1 MLDKD
6 GMKSDSIGKKG
17 DQDIVNN
24 DDIKMKNENNKEKEN
39 VTIMNDECKV
49 IDIEVDKKYNDELY
63 NKKVEEE
70 DEDDDEEWNIRSE
83 MASAWRASCVDE
95 VVVEVEVEGGL
106 VKGER
111 KGENSEIASSRINFK
126 GNSENNDD
134 SNNNDDEKDKKK
146 ERSIGLDGGKK
157 GGQEQKNGQG
167 QGQGQGQENGQGQ
180 GQGQDLRGI
189 VLDAVMLGAPICSTV
204 RTRRRRG

>member
-17 DQDIVNN
+17 DKDIVNN

-49 IDIEVDKKYNDELY
+49 IDIEVEKEYNDEHN

-95 VVVEVEVEGGL
+95 VDVEVEAEGGL

-111 KGENSEIASSRINFK
+111 KENSEIASSRINFK